1 MVKDNQG
8 NITTTDVQTVVISD
22 YPFITSIDL
31 LYPNSDYNHSFAP
44 GSDVPI
50 IAQVDYDYNRTN
62 ISYIQGILDDD
73 INIFLS
79 EAAEGSG
86 RWTGYISDT
95 YLEPGTHN
103 IRLVAYNE
111 DFVEVGTLSEP
122 FVFEVMDYDP
132 SLTPS
137 ISLNSIFDR
146 TITTSSVLPLTVT
159 GDDPDGYLAT
169 VEFFVDGQ
177 RLDDPM
183 PLPEG
188 VSEEFYFFNKL
199 WSPSTKGIYSIH
211 AIGRDNNDRLV
222 ASIAQNVSV
231 SDSVADLNVS
241 IIYPLKT
248 LELNSTELDFT
259 GGGGE
264 LTGITLK
271 SGINALGSSY
281 YSAPIVTITGAG
293 SGAKASAIIDNNFS
307 SDTYAQLNRIQN
319 G

>member
-1 MVKDNQG
+1 MPVEWKYQVSDRSPWRMGGGQCVLLATKLCLWHLDPVWQFRTWTMEALMSDVITITVVPGSDAPVVQMNSISIEERYPRDEIYFNLTSFSDDGQITEVAFYVNGQLFTSMTDSVSMKMVWEPFLPGRYQIYAVVKDNQG
-8 NITTTDVQTVVISD
+8 NITTTDVHTVVISD

-50 IAQVDYDYNRTN
+50 IAQVDYDYNQTN
-62 ISYIQGILDDD
+62 ISYVEGILDDD

-86 RWTGYISDT
+86 RWTGYISDF
-95 YLEPGTHN
+95 YLESGTHN

-111 DFVEVGTLSEP
+111 DLVEVGTLSEP

-169 VEFFVDGQ
+169 VGI
-177 RLDDPM
+177 
-183 PLPEG
+183 G
-188 VSEEFYFFNKL
+188 G
-199 WSPSTKGIYSIH
+199 WTK
-211 AIGRDNNDRLV
+211 N
-222 ASIAQNVSV
+222 
-231 SDSVADLNVS
+231 
-241 IIYPLKT
+241 
-248 LELNSTELDFT
+248 
-259 GGGGE
+259 
-264 LTGITLK
+264 
-271 SGINALGSSY
+271 
-281 YSAPIVTITGAG
+281 
-293 SGAKASAIIDNNFS
+293 
-307 SDTYAQLNRIQN
+307 
-319 G
+319 